1 VSTVIL
7 RTATRLVIPIVIV
20 VSIAL
25 FLQGHNAPGGGF
37 IAGVL
42 SAAGLALIYI
52 AYGLDFLE
60 EDVLGREGGGGREES
75 HIRHGVVDDYRRLFA
90 VGLALAAGSGVA
102 SIVVAPAL
110 YGYRG
115 NFMEQGFLK
124 LHDLPL
130 FGEME
135 LASAVVFDLGVYLV
149 VVGAL
154 LTVLS
159 VVGAE

>member
-1 VSTVIL
+1 MSTVIF

-25 FLQGHNAPGGGF
+25 FLQGHNEPGGGF

-42 SAAGLALIYI
+42 TAAGLALIYI

-60 EDVLGREGGGGREES
+60 EDVLGREGGGRGEE
-75 HIRHGVVDDYRRLFA
+75 HIKHGVVDDYRRLFA
-90 VGLALAAGSGVA
+90 IGLALAAGSGIA
-102 SIVVAPAL
+102 SIVLAPML
-110 YGYRG
+110 YGYQG
-115 NFMEQGFLK
+115 NFMEQGFVI
-124 LHDLPL
+124 LHDVPL
-130 FGEME
+130 YGEIE

-149 VVGAL
+149 VIGGL
-154 LTVLS
+154 LTILS